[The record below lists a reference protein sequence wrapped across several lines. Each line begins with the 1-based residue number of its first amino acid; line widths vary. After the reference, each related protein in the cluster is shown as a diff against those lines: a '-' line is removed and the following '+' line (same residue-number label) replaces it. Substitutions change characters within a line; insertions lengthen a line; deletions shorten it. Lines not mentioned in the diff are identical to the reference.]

1 MVGFASKPSKITYS
15 HWHPYTMPGSDVASA
30 MSTSQLASNA
40 SSGTKRKRGMDKKF
54 YAVRTGYKPGVY
66 STYADCLAQVKGF
79 KKAICE
85 LQTPSS
91 FYRILRE
98 AGPLS

>member
-1 MVGFASKPSKITYS
+1 
-15 HWHPYTMPGSDVASA
+15 
-30 MSTSQLASNA
+30 
-40 SSGTKRKRGMDKKF
+40 MDKKF

-66 STYADCLAQVKGF
+66 STYADCLAQIKGF

-91 FYRILRE
+91 FDRILRE
-98 AGPLS
+98 AGPPS

>member
-1 MVGFASKPSKITYS
+1 
-15 HWHPYTMPGSDVASA
+15 MPGSDVASA
-30 MSTSQLASNA
+30 ISTSQLSSNA

-79 KKAICE
+79 KKAVCE
-85 LQTPSS
+85 LQPPSLITNS
-91 FYRILRE
+91 
-98 AGPLS
+98 P

>member
-1 MVGFASKPSKITYS
+1 
-15 HWHPYTMPGSDVASA
+15 
-30 MSTSQLASNA
+30 
-40 SSGTKRKRGMDKKF
+40 MDKKF

-85 LQTPSS
+85 LQTPLLYYENP
-91 FYRILRE
+91 FE
-98 AGPLS
+98 AGPVS